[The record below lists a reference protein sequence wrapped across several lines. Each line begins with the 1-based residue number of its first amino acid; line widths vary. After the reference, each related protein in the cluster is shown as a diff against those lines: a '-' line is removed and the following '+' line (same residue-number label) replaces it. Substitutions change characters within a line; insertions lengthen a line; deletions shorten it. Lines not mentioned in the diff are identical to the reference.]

1 MIRKAFLMSV
11 LPGHEVEYR
20 RRHDEI
26 WPALAETLKAHGAS
40 NYSIFLNPESCQL
53 FAYVEIED
61 EARWQA
67 VANTA
72 ICQEWW
78 AYMKEIM
85 PSNPDNSP
93 VSREL
98 VSVFCL
104 P

>member
-11 LPGHEVEYR
+11 HPGCEAEYR
-20 RRHDEI
+20 RRHDEL
-26 WPALAETLKAHGAS
+26 WPELAKTLKAHGAS
-40 NYSIFLNPESCQL
+40 NYSIFLHPESRHL
-53 FAYVEIED
+53 FAYVEVED
-61 EARWQA
+61 EAQWNQ
-67 VANTA
+67 VADTA
-72 ICQEWW
+72 ICREWW
-78 AYMKEIM
+78 AHMKEIM